1 MPSSLVLLSVLWFS
15 PLSAQAWRVDP
26 KPVTSIGTSDMSGS
40 ELLKVTSAHRL
51 SDGRIVVTNG
61 DPREV
66 RIFNRDGKLLSRF
79 GRSGQGP
86 GEFGYAIELL
96 PTAGDSI
103 LVWDLGNRRRV
114 LYRPDGTVLEQ
125 FVDPAGSAVMGPVGL
140 FRRTLAR
147 MRPREENSCVKQ
159 AIAALPV
166 PPIGTIR
173 ELFADDAGRIWT
185 RENGGASWG
194 VHGVDGRPLGAV
206 MLPVGME
213 LFQAG
218 KDFVLGRTTDNDGF
232 DHVLLLRATLPS
244 APPGR
249 RLCVTPPQDTMPVS
263 KIVAA
268 ATKTDMR
275 NAMVAFEAYYSDH
288 GKYPTS
294 VADLKGFRMSEPDD
308 GVFVVSRVGAGGYV
322 FGIFNRKTLYMCL
335 VGVGDGIPAGWPNG
349 VLMCG
354 W

>member
-1 MPSSLVLLSVLWFS
+1 MRNRLILISLVSFS
-15 PLSAQAWRVDP
+15 PLPAQTWRVDP
-26 KPVTSIGTSDMSGS
+26 KPVTSIGASDMSGS
-40 ELLKVTSAHRL
+40 ELLKVSSAHRL
-51 SDGRIVVTNG
+51 ADGRIAVTNG

-66 RIFNRDGKLLSRF
+66 RIFSKDGKLLSRF

-96 PTAGDSI
+96 PTGGDSI

-114 LYRPDGTVLEQ
+114 LYGPDGTVLTQ
-125 FVDPAGSAVMGPVGL
+125 FVDPAGTAAMGPVGL

-159 AIAALPV
+159 AIAALPL

-173 ELFADDAGRIWT
+173 ELFTDDAGRIWT
-185 RENGGASWG
+185 REGWKAEWAVHTVAGRSLG
-194 VHGVDGRPLGAV
+194 VVV
-206 MLPVGME
+206 LPQGME

-218 KDFVLGRTTDNDGF
+218 KDFVLGRITDEDGF
-232 DHVLLLRATLPS
+232 EHVRLFRATLPS
-244 APPGR
+244 APSAHRP
-249 RLCVTPPQDTMPVS
+249 CITPPQDTVPVS
-263 KIVAA
+263 RIVAA

-275 NAMVAFEAYYSDH
+275 NAMTAFEAYYSEH

-294 VADLKGFRMSEPDD
+294 VDDLKGFRMSEPDD
-308 GVFVVSRVGAGGYV
+308 GVFAVSRVGAGGYV
-322 FGIFNRKTLYMCL
+322 FGIFNRKTTYMCL
-335 VGVGDGIPAGWPNG
+335 VGVGDGIPEGWPNG
-349 VLMCG
+349 VLQCG